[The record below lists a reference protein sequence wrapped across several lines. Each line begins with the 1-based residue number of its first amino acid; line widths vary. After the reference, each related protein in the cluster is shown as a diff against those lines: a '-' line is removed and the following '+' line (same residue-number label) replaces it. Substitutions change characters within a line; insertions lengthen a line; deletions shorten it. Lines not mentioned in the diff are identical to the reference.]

1 MPAHRACS
9 SRHIDPD
16 FVQKRGKV
24 EVNNIPCMNDFLAC
38 YTTVSCAFIDCDG
51 CELWVTPSLVKINV
65 QHLPIVILYITKFYR
80 LRFMH
85 LADNHTNNTGTAQ
98 QLYYQDFFPIE
109 TDRHKITLSHKVV
122 LHYPEGNIL
131 WTKSLSYPEFALG
144 AVDLACVK

>member
-16 FVQKRGKV
+16 CLQKRGKV

-38 YTTVSCAFIDCDG
+38 YTTLSCAFIHCDG

-65 QHLPIVILYITKFYR
+65 QHLPIVILYITKFSR

-85 LADNHTNNTGTAQ
+85 LAEQ
-98 QLYYQDFFPIE
+98 
-109 TDRHKITLSHKVV
+109 SHKQYRYSTTALLPGCFFFLLRQTDTQSPLAIKWCCIIQRGTFYGQRVY
-122 LHYPEGNIL
+122 HIQ
-131 WTKSLSYPEFALG
+131 SLPW
-144 AVDLACVK
+144 VQ